1 MAVSTPKSLPAKIE
15 PKSHHVSDP
24 NLQPFLQPDFD
35 PADYLNTT
43 LPPLSISSTTSSRT
57 SNRSVPLS
65 EVSSQLQSLLS
76 QLNAQTSR
84 LSNTLTQLTDE
95 IIRSG
100 SRLAYEVEVLR
111 GETNT
116 LTDTFENGLKK
127 DVELFVPEKSNA
139 AKEARDDANGDTV
152 EEKAA
157 ASSQEPEF
165 LERLRT
171 LTTVRE
177 RLDQVI
183 KIFGSAMQWTLAPSE
198 LSVASSFISVSAPD
212 NDDTR
217 SREEKGK
224 EFTEKLR
231 SEINDLLTSGA
242 EGLETANLRV
252 DEMRT
257 LAELWKGT
265 TEEKAR
271 YKLVESLQKLVD
283 DKQKALDKAAD
294 SRRPGVSPARG
305 YDYRYGNMEIPKA
318 PTPSQTQPEGGSGY
332 GFLQNLKNLRNEM
345 YMD

>member
-1 MAVSTPKSLPAKIE
+1 MAVSTPKSLPARIE

-43 LPPLSISSTTSSRT
+43 LPPLSMSSTTSSRA
-57 SNRSVPLS
+57 SSRSVPLS

-127 DVELFVPEKSNA
+127 DVELFVSEKDKA
-139 AKEARDDANGDTV
+139 AKEAKDDANGDAV
-152 EEKAA
+152 EEK
-157 ASSQEPEF
+157 STQEPEF

-212 NDDTR
+212 NDETR

-231 SEINDLLTSGA
+231 SEIIDLLASGA
-242 EGLETANLRV
+242 EGIESANLRI
-252 DEMRT
+252 DELRT

-271 YKLVESLQKLVD
+271 YKLVESLQKIAD

-294 SRRPGVSPARG
+294 SKRPGVSPARG